1 MPKLTVESIEK
12 IKTAINSARTIDEVN
27 RLEQALHEQ
36 DISKVMDLV
45 SGGAHALS
53 DAWQT
58 DSHSKRKA
66 NEPSKEE
73 PALKQPKIDPGQP
86 VLPALSKSITPK
98 STGQSSV
105 ALSLLIDRAKQDPS
119 YQTSI
124 TAPSNSD
131 TWRSTQECSGFGGHS
146 VLVIECGT
154 ALCTNNKLFANDT
167 LIRVLVIDFETE
179 KTLLD
184 EAVAIPPGSE
194 IVDSRSEYTMIPE
207 GSDSISNGSTL
218 AQVQDKVLALIKG
231 PETLIITHSANRTA
245 HALKV
250 KHSRWLPLSLLF
262 KIAEKNRK
270 SENFHV
276 RAHLSPAQ
284 LRQAML
290 GEPSNNWA
298 SETISNV
305 AMGDLR
311 LVKLACAKFP
321 RPQLEVDVPRA
332 PETLWI
338 QKIPRDFENS
348 LSTLFGA
355 AGSVGKILWKFETS
369 ESDWLGETQVTFGT
383 SEIRDAIFEKLPTL
397 TDVYV
402 SWEATDQV
410 SEDSL
415 RALASR
421 FGKVCGVRMAA
432 KLAEG
437 GRPFGFVSFL
447 STDEADKFAQ
457 AKRIKGPTF
466 TLFARPSQSLGSK
479 NPFKRVPVVGD
490 KILEVFKM

>member
-1 MPKLTVESIEK
+1 MAKLTVESIEK
-12 IKTAINSARTIDEVN
+12 IKTAINNARTIEEVN
-27 RLEQALHEQ
+27 RLEQALHDQ
-36 DISKVMDLV
+36 DLSKVMDLI
-45 SGGAHALS
+45 SGGSHALS
-53 DAWQT
+53 DSWQT
-58 DSHSKRKA
+58 DTQTKRKIA
-66 NEPSKEE
+66 EPLKEE
-73 PALKQPKIDPGQP
+73 PVPKQPKTET
-86 VLPALSKSITPK
+86 VSTAPK
-98 STGQSSV
+98 STTPKGTGSSSV

-119 YQTSI
+119 YQSSI
-124 TAPSNSD
+124 ASPSNSE

-154 ALCTNNKLFANDT
+154 ALCMHNKLFSNDT
-167 LIRVLVIDFETE
+167 LIRVLVVDFETE

-194 IVDSRSEYTMIPE
+194 IADSRSEYTGIPE
-207 GSDSISNGSTL
+207 GSESLTSGVTL
-218 AQVQDKVLALIKG
+218 TQVQDKVLALIKG
-231 PETLIITHSANRTA
+231 PETLLITHSANRTA
-245 HALKV
+245 HALKL
-250 KHSRWLPLSLLF
+250 KHPRWLPLSLLF
-262 KIAEKNRK
+262 KISEKNRK

-290 GEPSNNWA
+290 SEPSINWA
-298 SETISNV
+298 SETISTV
-305 AMGDLR
+305 ATGDLR

-332 PETLWI
+332 PESLWL
-338 QKIPRDFENS
+338 QKIPRALNDT
-348 LSTLFGA
+348 LPDLFG
-355 AGSVGKILWKFETS
+355 GVGTVGKILWKFETS
-369 ESDWLGETQVTFGT
+369 ENDWLGETQVSFET
-383 SEIRDAIFEKLPTL
+383 SETRDVLFDKLPTL
-397 TDVYV
+397 IDVYV
-402 SWEATDQV
+402 SWETTDQV

-415 RALASR
+415 RALAGR

-432 KLAEG
+432 KTAEG

-447 STDEADKFAQ
+447 SIEDAEKFAQ

-466 TLFARPSQSLGSK
+466 TIYARPSQSLGSK